1 MGPVGV
7 PEMIVI
13 FLVALVLFGPK
24 KLPELG
30 RTLGRAISEFR
41 RAQSDLKA
49 TFDREMQNLERE
61 TGSLK
66 EIGSGYHYDSYNY
79 DYSSSDAGTYSGPY
93 GSSATEPQESTVTY
107 TSTISASAT
116 EGAESLPAVTPE
128 GAIAHRMEN
137 ATEVSTE
144 IAVMPSG
151 PAPQPGGESQ
161 PWSLEKELEAQHP
174 ANGQAVSEHN
184 A

>member
-7 PEMIVI
+7 PEMVVI

-30 RTLGRAISEFR
+30 RTLGKAISEFR
-41 RAQSDLKA
+41 RAQSELKA

-61 TGSLK
+61 TESLK
-66 EIGSGYHYDSYNY
+66 EIGGSSSYRYDNYNY
-79 DYSSSDAGTYSGPY
+79 DYSTSDAGTYGEPY
-93 GSSATEPQESTVTY
+93 GSSTTEPQDSTVTN

-116 EGAESLPAVTPE
+116 DGAESLSPVLPE
-128 GAIAHRMEN
+128 GAIAHQMESS
-137 ATEVSTE
+137 TEV
-144 IAVMPSG
+144 AVVLAHD
-151 PAPQPGGESQ
+151 PAPHAGGESQ
-161 PWSLEKELEAQHP
+161 SWSLEKELEAQHP
-174 ANGQAVSEHN
+174 ANGSAATDHN